1 MRSRKASGWL
11 AFVFAALLLG
21 AAPSPG
27 AAESENSREPSR
39 AKPSE
44 QAAPGRKR
52 ASRGDDKV
60 VLVLTGVIQ
69 PGAYRQFRAAIAGRN
84 PAVIVLDSP
93 GGVLGEAL
101 LIGDEVRRRGL
112 NTLVGPNG
120 SCASACAVVF
130 LSGRTKFMG
139 KGAEVGL
146 HSAYSLDGRASPQA
160 TQVMASYLSGVGVPS
175 SILKRMARTAPS
187 DIRWLTKSE
196 QKALRIQAMK

>member
-1 MRSRKASGWL
+1 MRSRKVSVWL
-11 AFVFAALLLG
+11 ALVFTALFAG
-21 AAPSPG
+21 GAPSPG
-27 AAESENSREPSR
+27 AAESENSRELRP
-39 AKPSE
+39 AK
-44 QAAPGRKR
+44 
-52 ASRGDDKV
+52 ASRQATRENTTAARSNDAV

-69 PGAYRQFRAAIAGRN
+69 PGAYRQFRAAISRRN

-101 LIGDEVRRRGL
+101 LIGDEVRRRGM

-146 HSAYSLDGRASPQA
+146 HSAFSTDGRVNPRA

-175 SILKRMARTAPS
+175 GILRRMAQTAPS
-187 DIRWLTKSE
+187 DIRWLTKAE
-196 QKALRIQAMK
+196 QKALRIRPMS